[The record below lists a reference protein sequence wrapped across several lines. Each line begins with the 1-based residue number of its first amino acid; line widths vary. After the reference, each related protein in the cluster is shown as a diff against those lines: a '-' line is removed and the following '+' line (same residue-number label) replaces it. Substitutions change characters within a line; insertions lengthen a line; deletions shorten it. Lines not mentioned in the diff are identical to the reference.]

1 MDFTNKELILSLL
14 ALLNPFIIGLIYL
27 NYKPRASLQQSI
39 SDGITVCIGSTAIM
53 LVIISIGTSILSAL
67 SVDLLSI
74 KVAGGIILTLSVYGL
89 MTAPADSETSGMDP
103 SASIVSPFVTPICV
117 GGASIS
123 LLFTYISAIPSRSLG
138 VIVNLGSAVF
148 ITFFIIGLFLPISIL
163 CFKKVPAGILS
174 VVKSL
179 SLFIV
184 FSIGINILISTIP
197 QVLKA

>member
-148 ITFFIIGLFLPISIL
+148 ITFFIIGLFLPISVL